1 MLSSKHTVR
10 FCYIGYLTQAITIN
24 FAPLLFVT
32 FEKTYD
38 ISLFK
43 ISLLIAISFT
53 TQFLADLFEAKF
65 AKYLDLRKT
74 CVTAHLCAAAGM
86 IGFAFLPE
94 LLPSP
99 YAGLVLS
106 VIIAAVGGGLIEVV
120 ISPIVEACPTKK
132 KSAAMSLLHS
142 FYSWGLAGVVLL
154 STLFFRFFGIEN
166 WRILTCLWAIIPL
179 IGAVGFMFVPI
190 YSLDENEAV
199 GKSKTTIFRQP
210 IFWVFMVLM
219 VCAGASEQTM
229 SQWASTFAETGLGV
243 SKSLGDLLGPFAFA
257 MLMGASRVM
266 YALFSKKI
274 KLRVFMTVSCALC
287 IVSFLMAALSPI
299 PLISLLGCALCGLSV
314 GIMWPGTY
322 SLAAKKLPGGG
333 VRLFAMLAFAGD
345 IGCLTGPTSAGWIA
359 GLFGD
364 NLKAAFLFA
373 VVFPVLMIVLVRFTK
388 TRKAR
393 QTLTDTGNNA

>member
-1 MLSSKHTVR
+1 M
-10 FCYIGYLTQAITIN
+10 
-24 FAPLLFVT
+24 
-32 FEKTYD
+32 
-38 ISLFK
+38 
-43 ISLLIAISFT
+43 
-53 TQFLADLFEAKF
+53 ADLFEAKF
-65 AKYLDLRKT
+65 SKYLDLRKT

-106 VIIAAVGGGLIEVV
+106 VVIAAVGGGLIEVV

-373 VVFPVLMIVLVRFTK
+373 VVFPVLMIVLIRFTK

>member
-65 AKYLDLRKT
+65 SKYLDLRKT

-106 VIIAAVGGGLIEVV
+106 VVIAAVGGGLIEVV

-257 MLMGASRVM
+257 MLMGASRVI

-345 IGCLTGPTSAGWIA
+345 IGCLTGPTSAGWLA

-393 QTLTDTGNNA
+393 QTLTDTENNA